1 MLTPRRRTTVAV
13 FGALFLWGAIAAWA
27 VDASTLAQVRKID
40 ASTPRD
46 VQFAL
51 AVSAGPPISDKAT
64 VYVLGPQGYEVARQ
78 GTNGFSCIL
87 ERQSVDTV
95 VPVCYDAEGT
105 ATLIPVDEFIE
116 HERARGQAD
125 ANIAKAVADGY
136 RTGQFKAPRKG
147 GIAYMLSDYNWLIDP
162 KTKKVTHFPGHLM
175 FYAPNATA
183 EDVGRGP
190 GAPDLTDPGQP
201 DNFLVVVPAPSP
213 HSGGDH
219 QSGR

>member
-1 MLTPRRRTTVAV
+1 MLTPRRRTTFAV

-27 VDASTLAQVRKID
+27 VDASALAQVRTID

-46 VQFAL
+46 IQFAI

-78 GTNGFSCIL
+78 GTNGFSCIV
-87 ERQSVDTV
+87 ERQPINTMA
-95 VPVCYDAEGT
+95 PVCYDAEGT

-116 HERARGQAD
+116 RERARGQSD
-125 ANIAKAVADGY
+125 TDIAKAVGDGY

-147 GIAYMLSDYNWLIDP
+147 GIAYMLSDYNWLRDP
-162 KTKKVTHFPGHLM
+162 KTKKVTNFPGHVM

-183 EDVGRGP
+183 DDVGRGP
-190 GAPDLTDPGQP
+190 GTPDLTDPGQP
-201 DNFLVVVPAPSP
+201 DNMLAVIPAPR
-213 HSGGDH
+213 HHGGGD
-219 QSGR
+219 QQ